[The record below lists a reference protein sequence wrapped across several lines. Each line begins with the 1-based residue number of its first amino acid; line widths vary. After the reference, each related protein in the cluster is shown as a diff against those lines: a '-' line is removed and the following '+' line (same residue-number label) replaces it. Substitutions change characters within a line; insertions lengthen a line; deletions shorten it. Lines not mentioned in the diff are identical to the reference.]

1 MRIVATGLILFTMA
15 GCTTTSKLSNQN
27 LSYLYYKG
35 SSIMHPEYRVYH
47 VSDSVSRLY
56 CSINTDEFLY
66 SKDGD
71 NQKFT
76 AAYMI
81 SYKLFSSFESKEV
94 IDSTSAT
101 FVYDKSDGRKQIINS
116 IDFKAQSPNSYL
128 LEVSAFDIKR
138 KQSAKMFVN
147 IDKGSKYTKQFF
159 KVDSKIKKQTNFNPV
174 VHGRDVLAIKP
185 AMKDISKMY
194 VKYYDINFP
203 VSLPPF
209 SVQEPKKVKYW
220 PDTLYQVILNEEGI
234 VESTMDKKGIY
245 HFQIDT
251 ITREGLTFFHY
262 YNDFPKLTSADQMI
276 GPLRYIT
283 TKQEFTEMMT
293 TNDKKTA
300 VDNFWLNITGNPDRG
315 KKVIKKFY
323 ARVQDANQYFTS
335 YLEGWKS
342 DRGMIYIVYGAP
354 DVVYKNSFSENW
366 IYGEEGNLVSL
377 NFAFVNVLNPL
388 TDKDFKLDRSP
399 IYKNSWYLAVDAWRQ
414 GIVY

>member
-1 MRIVATGLILFTMA
+1 MRIAILCVAIFTIA
-15 GCTTTSKLSNQN
+15 SCTTSSRLSNQN

-35 SSIMHPEYRVYH
+35 SSIMHPEYQVFH

-71 NQKFT
+71 NKTFT
-76 AAYMI
+76 AAYSI
-81 SYKLFSSFESKEV
+81 TYKLLSSFESKEV
-94 IDSTSAT
+94 MDSASAT
-101 FVYDKSDGRKQIINS
+101 FTYDKSKGRKRVINS
-116 IDFKAQSPNSYL
+116 IGFNAESPNSYL
-128 LEVSAFDIKR
+128 LEVITIDLKR

-147 IDKGSKYTKQFF
+147 IDKGSKYTKQYF
-159 KVDSKIKKQTNFNPV
+159 KVDSKIRKQTNFNPV
-174 VHGRDVLAIKP
+174 VHGKDVLEIKP
-185 AMKDISKMY
+185 VMNDVSSMF
-194 VKYYDINFP
+194 VKYYDIDFP
-203 VSLPPF
+203 ISLPPF
-209 SVQEPKKVKYW
+209 SMQESKKTKYR
-220 PDTLYQVILNEEGI
+220 PDSIFELLVNEDGIL
-234 VESTMDKKGIY
+234 ESTMDRKGIY

-262 YNDFPKLTSADQMI
+262 YNDFPNLTTANQMI

-293 TNDKKTA
+293 TDDKKRA
-300 VDNFWLNITGNPDRG
+300 VDDFWINITGNPDRG
-315 KKVIKKFY
+315 RKVVKKFY
-323 ARVQDANQYFTS
+323 ARVQDANRYFTS

-342 DRGMIYIVYGAP
+342 DRGMIYIIYGAP

-377 NFAFVNVLNPL
+377 NFAFVHVLNPL

>member
-1 MRIVATGLILFTMA
+1 MRVFALALIIIAAA
-15 GCTTTSKLSNQN
+15 GCGTSTKLSNQN

-35 SSIMHPEYRVYH
+35 SSIMHPEYQVYH
-47 VSDSVSRLY
+47 VSDTVSRLY

-71 NQKFT
+71 NQYFT
-76 AAYMI
+76 AAYSI
-81 SYKLFSSFESKEV
+81 SYKLFSSFESKVV
-94 IDSTSAT
+94 IDSSSAT
-101 FVYDKSDGRKQIINS
+101 FVYNKSEGRRQIINR
-116 IDFKAQSPNSYL
+116 IDFKAHSPNTYL
-128 LEVSAFDIKR
+128 LEVNTYDLKR
-138 KQSAKMFVN
+138 KQSARMFVN
-147 IDKGSKYTKQFF
+147 IDKGSKYTRQYF
-159 KVDSKIKKQTNFNPV
+159 KVDSKIKKQTNFDPV
-174 VHGRDVLAIKP
+174 VHGKDVLEIKP
-185 AMKDISKMY
+185 VMKDVSKMY
-194 VKYYDINFP
+194 VKYFDINFAI
-203 VSLPPF
+203 SLPPF
-209 SVQEPKKVKYW
+209 SMQEAKKVRYR
-220 PDTLYQVILNEEGI
+220 PDSLYEVTLNEEGI

-262 YNDFPKLTSADQMI
+262 YNDFPRLTTANQMI

-283 TKQEFTEMMT
+283 TKQEFTEMMAAD
-293 TNDKKTA
+293 NKKQA
-300 VDNFWLNITGNPDRG
+300 VDDFWINITGNPDRG
-315 KKVIKKFY
+315 KKVIKRFY
-323 ARVQDANQYFTS
+323 TRVQDANRYFTS